1 MFLTRLGQNA
11 KMIVTGDVTQVD
23 LPRGAASG
31 LLDVDTLFA
40 GIDDIGITYLD
51 ETDVVRHP
59 LVRKIVGA
67 YARLSVQRDA

>member
-31 LLDVDTLFA
+31 LLDVDRLFA
-40 GIDDIGITYLD
+40 GVDDIGISYLD

-59 LVRKIVGA
+59 LVGKIVRA
-67 YARLSVQRDA
+67 YARLSLQRDA